1 MAGYSNTYSG
11 DLTTTIASKLYSA
24 VKKRIDKNRDK
35 ADEEQDKLKESVKEA
50 ERAVDPKAT
59 KVTDKANRQYVAK
72 VFGVGIDLKL
82 MQMEAK
88 AEKSLEQINEIK
100 ALTAHNTSLII
111 DHNEMLVN
119 KLDALLG
126 VFQEKL
132 ALDKKL
138 ADDAE
143 TARATGGGGGSGT
156 KGYLK
161 NLLNRPG
168 NFIANFI
175 KDLLLKR
182 AKTAL
187 QRIVPRRLRAR
198 GRLLSRQLGRR
209 VGPAARAML
218 RPRAAARTAL
228 TNYAKQGTKR
238 LGIKLGAKGAA
249 KAGLKTIGKKL
260 PFGIGLGISAIFAA
274 QRLFQKPPD
283 PMGAALELASGAAA
297 FVPGVGTAASLAI
310 DAGLAARDMKRESE
324 TQQYATGTK
333 NQYTRPGRAIL
344 HGTESVDLVDPKSGL
359 PVKII
364 EDIGSQILS
373 VSMATARAGK
383 VADGIQSEA
392 SRLPFK
398 IVNVPITADVKPR
411 SIRASSAFALSRGL
425 TESFSSSMFEDYM
438 PEEEEEPDPNDPNA
452 PPRQQNPLQR
462 LFGGG
467 GGNIQPQLV
476 QRVGNQSQI
485 WNKNLPATAI
495 TFDSA
500 QGRDRSGEPGVDFS
514 YNNIYKNYAMFDGS
528 VVWVGTLNN
537 GYGGSVIVRS
547 TDPFDSSRQVD
558 ALYAHFAPGSQVV
571 SKGQAVSAGDYLG
584 PVGWIGPYDSGH
596 AAPGAGSMG
605 GPHTSL
611 DFYEPDSIHVNS
623 TYVPAKNYKKMQD
636 YVIGRSNKTP
646 VSNVTSAGPATP
658 GYGGGGGIGG
668 AYFKR
673 GTGGDAKLKPNG
685 PKITDRDYA
694 ALLAIS
700 ALEDSDPQGRADVA
714 QSIYNRLYSVLN
726 YGTNFNQ
733 KGNTIFD
740 IITAN
745 AHLGADGG
753 GQYQPAFKNPQDWYN
768 ITGRQSAAYAMARA
782 KGITVAKALTMLEET
797 EKALKDPKL
806 QALARKHVGGRTY
819 FLGTSEQGNMDRSK
833 GDVLRGPNDN
843 FFSMWYQE
851 GTKYDNDRRN
861 ISAPVPQ
868 RLAPAPPP
876 PPPVKKQIRPS
887 RPFSFWDFFGGGN
900 QSSVQ
905 SQRLMASS
913 ADAEAIEEELNLL
926 PVVLNKTVFVTKP
939 SMNNGGMVAT
949 RQPTGYTRE
958 NYQMSRLAT

>member
-24 VKKRIDKNRDK
+24 VKKRIEKNRDK

-82 MQMEAK
+82 MQMEAS

-111 DHNEMLVN
+111 DHNEMLIN

-175 KDLLLKR
+175 KDLLLRR

-228 TNYAKQGTKR
+228 TNYAKQGTKT

-249 KAGLKTIGKKL
+249 KAGLKTVGKKL

-297 FVPGVGTAASLAI
+297 FVPGIGTAASLAI
-310 DAGLAARDMKRESE
+310 DAGLAARDMKKESE
-324 TQQYATGTK
+324 TQQYATGTQ
-333 NQYTRPGRAIL
+333 NQYTKKGLAIL
-344 HGTESVDLVDPKSGL
+344 HGKESVDRVDPKSGL
-359 PVKII
+359 SIAAI
-364 EDIGSQILS
+364 ESLGSKILS
-373 VSMATARAGK
+373 ISYATARAGN
-383 VADGIQSEA
+383 VDGAILSEV

-398 IVNVPITADVKPR
+398 IYNVPVKADVKPR
-411 SIRASSAFALSRGL
+411 AVKASNAFDFSRRL
-425 TESFSSSMFEDYM
+425 TQTFNTTQYGNL
-438 PEEEEEPDPNDPNA
+438 PEEEEPDPNAPNAPNA

-467 GGNIQPQLV
+467 GSRQRPRLTPQI
-476 QRVGNQSQI
+476 GTQSHI
-485 WNKNLPATAI
+485 WNKNLPETAV
-495 TFDSA
+495 TFDAA
-500 QGRDRSGEPGVDFS
+500 QGIDKSGEPGVDFS
-514 YNNIYKNYAMFDGS
+514 FNNIYKNYAVFSGEVIDVGPVPGS
-528 VVWVGTLNN
+528 PA
-537 GYGGSVIVRS
+537 YGESVTIRS
-547 TDPFDSSRQVD
+547 TDPFDPSRQFD
-558 ALYAHFAPGSQVV
+558 SLYAHFSPGTPVV
-571 SKGQAVSAGDYLG
+571 QKGQSISVGDYLG
-584 PVGWIGPYDSGH
+584 PVGWIGPWYSGTP
-596 AAPGAGSMG
+596 APGAGNMG

-611 DFYEPDSIHVNS
+611 DFYEPDSVA
-623 TYVPAKNYKKMQD
+623 PAKNFRQLQR
-636 YVIGRSNKTP
+636 YVLNLEGKSPPSTP
-646 VSNVTSAGPATP
+646 SASQPQGPQGK
-658 GYGGGGGIGG
+658 GYGKGGLGG
-668 AYFKR
+668 AQNYFKR
-673 GTGGDAKLKPNG
+673 GTGGSKQGRGTKVSDK
-685 PKITDRDYA
+685 DFA
-694 ALLAIS
+694 ALVAIS
-700 ALEDSDPQGRADVA
+700 SLEAGVPQARVDVA
-714 QSIYNRLYSVLN
+714 QSIMNRLGDGTYGSTLFSV
-726 YGTNFNQ
+726 
-733 KGNTIFD
+733 
-740 IITAN
+740 ITAN
-745 AHLGADGG
+745 
-753 GQYQPAFKNPQDWYN
+753 GQYQPAYINPNASQGPLTKTSPEWKAVKDKPSAIEAMRSYYWRRYQKRVSYAEMQELYESTLAAMKNPAMQ
-768 ITGRQSAAYAMARA
+768 AAA
-782 KGITVAKALTMLEET
+782 
-797 EKALKDPKL
+797 
-806 QALARKHVGGRTY
+806 ARKIGGRTE
-819 FLGTSEQGNMDRSK
+819 FLGYKVEGADVVMREGYGNNSFFAAY
-833 GDVLRGPNDN
+833 GSGNQLSRGAMP
-843 FFSMWYQE
+843 F
-851 GTKYDNDRRN
+851 
-861 ISAPVPQ
+861 PQ
-868 RLAPAPPP
+868 RVIPKPRPPKPSTTPTPQPAPAPGEN
-876 PPPVKKQIRPS
+876 QW
-887 RPFSFWDFFGGGN
+887 WDLLDLFPN
-900 QSSVQ
+900 QSNLP
-905 SQRLMASS
+905 QRLMASS
-913 ADAEAIEEELNLL
+913 ADVESIEEELNLL

-939 SMNNGGMVAT
+939 SMNSGGMVAT

>member
-24 VKKRIDKNRDK
+24 VKKRIEKNK
-35 ADEEQDKLKESVKEA
+35 EKGEEEQDELKKSVKEA

-59 KVTDKANRQYVAK
+59 KVTDKGNRQYVAK
-72 VFGVGIDLKL
+72 VFGMGIDLKL

-88 AEKSLEQINEIK
+88 VEKSLEQINEIK

-175 KDLLLKR
+175 KDLLLRR

-228 TNYAKQGTKR
+228 TNYARQGTKK

-249 KAGLKTIGKKL
+249 KTGLKVLGKKL

-324 TQQYATGTK
+324 TQQYATGTQ
-333 NQYTRPGRAIL
+333 NQYTKKGLAIL
-344 HGTESVDLVDPKSGL
+344 HGKESVDRVDPKSGL
-359 PVKII
+359 PIAAI
-364 EDIGSQILS
+364 ESLGSKILS
-373 VSMATARAGK
+373 ISYATARAGN
-383 VADGIQSEA
+383 VDGAILPEV

-398 IVNVPITADVKPR
+398 IYNVPVKADVKPR
-411 SIRASSAFALSRGL
+411 AVRASNAFDFSRRL
-425 TESFSSSMFEDYM
+425 TQTFNATQYEN
-438 PEEEEEPDPNDPNA
+438 PEEEERDPNDPNI
-452 PPRQQNPLQR
+452 PRRQPWIER
-462 LFGGG
+462 IFGSG
-467 GGNIQPQLV
+467 GGNVQPQLV

-485 WNKNLPATAI
+485 WNKNLPPNAI

-500 QGRDRSGEPGVDFS
+500 QGRDASGEPGVDFS
-514 YNNIYKNYAMFDGS
+514 YNNIYKNYAMFDGE

-558 ALYAHFAPGSQVV
+558 SLYAHFAPGSQVV

-584 PVGWIGPYDSGH
+584 PVGWIGHFQTGS
-596 AAPGAGSMG
+596 AAPGAGSMK

-611 DFYEPDSIHVNS
+611 DFYEPDSVHVNS

-646 VSNVTSAGPATP
+646 VSNASSASSPQPQGPQGK
-658 GYGGGGGIGG
+658 GYGQGGLGG
-668 AYFKR
+668 AQNYFKR
-673 GTGGDAKLKPNG
+673 GTGGSKQGRGTKVS
-685 PKITDRDYA
+685 DRDFA
-694 ALLAIS
+694 ALVAIS
-700 ALEDSDPQGRADVA
+700 SLEGGVPQSRVDVA
-714 QSIYNRLYSVLN
+714 QSIMNRLGDGTYGSTLFSV
-726 YGTNFNQ
+726 
-733 KGNTIFD
+733 
-740 IITAN
+740 ITAN
-745 AHLGADGG
+745 
-753 GQYQPAFKNPQDWYN
+753 GQYQPAYINPNASQGPLTKTSPEWKAVKDKPTAIEAMRSYYWRRYQKNVSYAEMQELYESTLAAMKNPAMQ
-768 ITGRQSAAYAMARA
+768 AAA
-782 KGITVAKALTMLEET
+782 
-797 EKALKDPKL
+797 
-806 QALARKHVGGRTY
+806 ARKIGGRTE
-819 FLGTSEQGNMDRSK
+819 FLGYKVEGDDVVMREGYGHNSFFAEYGSGNQLS
-833 GDVLRGPNDN
+833 RGAMP
-843 FFSMWYQE
+843 F
-851 GTKYDNDRRN
+851 
-861 ISAPVPQ
+861 PQ
-868 RLAPAPPP
+868 RVIPKPRPPRPATTPPPAPAEN
-876 PPPVKKQIRPS
+876 QW
-887 RPFSFWDFFGGGN
+887 WDFLDLFPN
-900 QSSVQ
+900 QSNLP
-905 SQRLMASS
+905 QRLMASS
-913 ADAEAIEEELNLL
+913 ADAEVIEEELNLL

-939 SMNNGGMVAT
+939 SMNSGGMVAT

>member
-24 VKKRIDKNRDK
+24 VKKRIEKNRDK

-82 MQMEAK
+82 MQMEAS

-143 TARATGGGGGSGT
+143 TARATGGGGGSST

-175 KDLLLKR
+175 KDLLLRR
-182 AKTAL
+182 AKTAF

-198 GRLLSRQLGRR
+198 GRLLSRQIGRR
-209 VGPAARAML
+209 VGPARALL

-238 LGIKLGAKGAA
+238 LGIKIGAKAA
-249 KAGLKTIGKKL
+249 GKTALKSLGKKL

-297 FVPGVGTAASLAI
+297 FVPGIGTAASLAI
-310 DAGLAARDMKRESE
+310 DAGLAARDMKKESE
-324 TQQYATGTK
+324 TQQYATGTQ

-359 PVKII
+359 PVKMI

-373 VSMATARAGK
+373 VTMATARAGK
-383 VADGIQSEA
+383 VADGIQAEA

-411 SIRASSAFALSRGL
+411 SVRASSAFGFSRSL
-425 TESFSSSMFEDYM
+425 TESFGSSMFEDYST
-438 PEEEEEPDPNDPNA
+438 EEEEEPDPNDPN
-452 PPRQQNPLQR
+452 NPNRRRLTPFER

-467 GGNIQPQLV
+467 GNNQPRLV

-485 WNKNLPATAI
+485 WNKNLPANAI
-495 TFDSA
+495 TFDAA
-500 QGRDRSGEPGVDFS
+500 QGRDASGEPGVDFS

-571 SKGQAVSAGDYLG
+571 KNGDTVNAGDYLG
-584 PVGWIGPYDSGH
+584 PVGWIGPWNTGS
-596 AAPGAGSMG
+596 AAPGAGSMR

-611 DFYEPDSIHVNS
+611 DFYEPDSVHVNS
-623 TYVPAKNYKKMQD
+623 TYVPAKNYRKMQD
-636 YVIGRSNKTP
+636 YVIGRANKTP
-646 VSNVTSAGPATP
+646 VSSARPALGAGAP
-658 GYGGGGGIGG
+658 GYGNNGRLPDRGPQN
-668 AYFKR
+668 YFKR
-673 GTGGDAKLKPNG
+673 GTGGSKQGRGTKVS
-685 PKITDRDYA
+685 DRDFA
-694 ALLAIS
+694 ALVAIS
-700 ALEDSDPQGRADVA
+700 SLEGGVPQARVDVA
-714 QSIYNRLYSVLN
+714 QSIMNRLGDGT
-726 YGTNFNQ
+726 YGSTLFNV
-733 KGNTIFD
+733 
-740 IITAN
+740 ITAN
-745 AHLGADGG
+745 
-753 GQYQPAFKNPQDWYN
+753 GQYQPAYINPNASQGPLTKTSPEWKAVKDKPSAIKAMQSYYWRRYQKNVSYAQMQELYESTLAAMKNPAMQ
-768 ITGRQSAAYAMARA
+768 AAA
-782 KGITVAKALTMLEET
+782 
-797 EKALKDPKL
+797 
-806 QALARKHVGGRTY
+806 ARKIGGRTE
-819 FLGTSEQGNMDRSK
+819 FLGYKVK
-833 GDVLRGPNDN
+833 GDDVVMREGYGHNSFFAEYGSGNQISRGAMPFPQRIIPKPRPPKPATTPPPAPGSKSGENQWWDFLDLFPNQSN
-843 FFSMWYQE
+843 L
-851 GTKYDNDRRN
+851 
-861 ISAPVPQ
+861 PQ
-868 RLAPAPPP
+868 RL
-876 PPPVKKQIRPS
+876 
-887 RPFSFWDFFGGGN
+887 
-900 QSSVQ
+900 
-905 SQRLMASS
+905 LASS

-939 SMNNGGMVAT
+939 SMDSGGMVAT
-949 RQPTGYTRE
+949 RQSTGYTRE